1 VFAHFSL
8 PNVPDVAR
16 RTVTG
21 ALVIGVAALVAAVSF
36 GYAFVGLGAAI
47 GLALGV
53 LNFRLVG
60 NSVSRAAARG
70 DGRTRGP
77 LAVNTLGRMGIV
89 TVITLGLLLV
99 SAQLGFGVLGGLA
112 IFQVLLLANVA
123 RSMIKAGALT
133 SMDDVID
140 AQASEPV
147 VDSRPSPDHPALDEG
162 PEGV

>member
-21 ALVIGVAALVAAVSF
+21 ALIVGVAALVAAVSL

-47 GLALGV
+47 GLALGT

-112 IFQVLLLANVA
+112 IFQVLLLVNVA

-140 AQASEPV
+140 APASEPV
-147 VDSRPSPDHPALDEG
+147 VDARPSPEHPALDEG